1 MAVLRLSPIVCIQAQ
16 LGQGKAQEEM
26 VAKSSKVAFTTRE
39 ALFYHET
46 IRPGKIEIIASK
58 PMATQR
64 DLSLAYSP
72 GVAAPVEAIAED
84 PSVAAKYTARSNL
97 VAVISNGS
105 AILGL
110 GNLGALASK
119 PVMEGKAVLFK
130 RFADVDAID
139 IELDTED
146 PEAFVNAVALM
157 EPSFGGI
164 NLEDIKAPE
173 CFIIEQALRERMNI
187 PIMHDDQHG
196 TAIISAAGLINACH
210 LTGRELKDCKMVV
223 NGAGAASLACTA
235 LAKAIGI
242 PHDNVIVCDRSGPIY
257 VGRDKVDQWK
267 SAHAVETEARSLE
280 EALVGADIFLGLSAA
295 GALKPEWVEKMAD
308 KPIIFAMANPVPE
321 IMPDEAKAVR
331 PDAIIA
337 TGRSDFPNQV
347 NNVLGFPFI
356 FRGALDVQATTI
368 NEEMKV
374 AAAQAIAEL
383 ARERVP
389 EEVAAAYGQN
399 HQFGEDYI
407 IPAPFDPRL
416 MEVVSSAVAKA
427 AMDSGVALAPIED
440 FDVYRHDLKV
450 RLNPTTGA
458 LTRVYEDARA
468 NPKKVVFAEAEEE
481 VALRAAIQFR
491 DFGYGEPILVGR
503 TEKICQKLKDLG
515 VEDPDSFVIEN
526 SKVSSHVPA
535 MNEYLYNRL
544 QRRGYTERDVGRM
557 VNQERNIFSAL
568 LVELGVGD
576 AMITGLT
583 RTFAQ
588 TAREVNMV
596 LDPKPG
602 AIAFG
607 IHMMV
612 GKNHTTFLADTTI
625 NERPSADQ
633 LAHIARETA
642 AVARR
647 MGHEPRV
654 AFLSYSTFGNPSG
667 RWLESIR
674 EAVAILDREDSGFE
688 YEGEMAPDAALNPKV
703 MELYPFSRLSAP
715 ANVLIMPGLQSA
727 NLSAK
732 LLRELGGATTIGP
745 MLIGMQKPVQI
756 APMTAIAPDV
766 LTLAVLAAAGVVG

>member
-1 MAVLRLSPIVCIQAQ
+1 MADKKKLS
-16 LGQGKAQEEM
+16 
-26 VAKSSKVAFTTRE
+26 FTTRE

-84 PSVAAKYTARSNL
+84 PQLAAKYTARSNL
-97 VAVISNGS
+97 VAVISNGT

-119 PVMEGKAVLFK
+119 PVMEGKSVLFK
-130 RFADVDAID
+130 RFADVDSID
-139 IELDTED
+139 IELATED
-146 PEAFVNAVALM
+146 PDAFIEAVALM

-223 NGAGAASLACTA
+223 NGAGASALACTS
-235 LAKAIGI
+235 LAKSMGI
-242 PHDNVIVCDRSGPIY
+242 RHENVIVCDRSGPIY
-257 VGRDKVDQWK
+257 PGRDNVDQWK

-280 EALVGADIFLGLSAA
+280 EALEGADIFLGLSAA

-308 KPIIFAMANPVPE
+308 KPIIFAMANPTPE

-368 NEEMKV
+368 NEEMKI
-374 AAAQAIAEL
+374 AAARAIAEL
-383 ARERVP
+383 ARETVP
-389 EEVAAAYGQN
+389 EEVAAAYGETQS
-399 HQFGEDYI
+399 FGEDYI

-416 MEVVSSAVAKA
+416 MEVVSSAVAQA

-440 FDVYRHDLKV
+440 MDAYRHSLKA
-450 RLNPTTGA
+450 RLNPTTSV
-458 LTRVYEDARA
+458 LTQVYETARA
-468 NPKKVVFAEAEEE
+468 NPKRVVFAEAEED
-481 VALRAAIQFR
+481 VVLRAAIQFR
-491 DFGYGEPILVGR
+491 DFGYGTPVLVGR
-503 TEKICQKLKDLG
+503 TEKVKAKLAELAVD
-515 VEDPDSFVIEN
+515 DIDSFEIQN
-526 SKVSSHVPA
+526 SKTSEHVPA
-535 MNEYLYNRL
+535 MNDFLYERL
-544 QRRGYTERDVGRM
+544 KRRGYTERDVGRL
-557 VNQERNIFSAL
+557 VNQERNVFAAL
-568 LVELGVGD
+568 LVALGHGD
-576 AMITGLT
+576 AMISGLT

-588 TAREVNMV
+588 TAREVNLV
-596 LDPKPG
+596 LDPKTDEIP
-602 AIAFG
+602 FG
-607 IHMMV
+607 IHLMI
-612 GKNHTTFLADTTI
+612 GKNYTVFLADTTI
-625 NERPSADQ
+625 NERPSSEQ
-633 LAHIARETA
+633 LAYIARNTA
-642 AVARR
+642 KVAQRL
-647 MGHEPRV
+647 GHEPRV

-667 RWLESIR
+667 KWLDSIR
-674 EAVAILDREDSGFE
+674 GAVSILDEKNPGFE

-715 ANVLIMPGLQSA
+715 ANVLVMPGLQSA

-732 LLRELGGATTIGP
+732 LLRELAGASTIGP
-745 MLIGMQKPVQI
+745 MLVGMQKPVQI

-766 LTLAVLAAAGVVG
+766 LTLAVLAAAGVVD